1 MIEILTDNHFDRL
14 MDTFD
19 SVNRETKII
28 SPFLTISMAE
38 KLCEIANGRNIPCTF
53 ITRFYLED
61 IISKANSIDALELLI
76 KNGITVF
83 AVKRLHTKL
92 YLFDDDSAILGSAN
106 FTNGG
111 FKSNIELSLLLS
123 EEHQVL
129 GELHAYFDDMVA
141 KIKNARNGLI
151 TPDIIA
157 EARKAYISLLN
168 DKKRPMKTISTQMY
182 GATLSKWDELTKTGD
197 ILEELEKCRGE
208 TDLVCTLFKSTELT
222 AQIKYP
228 YNIWLK
234 FSGQS
239 DDRFDADTIFSVVAV
254 QEQGRIRYLANY
266 PFMVRSI
273 KEDDEIYFAALSTD
287 KRGKNQPVIVGRGH
301 LARFSDSNRAADSM
315 IQQYPWMGRY
325 PYYCIIKDCEII
337 KAPIKECIALNTVLD
352 ALGSNTYMSSFGR
365 EEGYKAVSIKHHQK
379 AHIRL
384 SGNAKQYIDTLLN
397 ALKAKYGVD
406 RYQSDIEYLGDEES
420 GASSSCRSDLNQL
433 VAQGH
438 ITSKSTAG

>member
-19 SVNRETKII
+19 GVNREIKII

-61 IISKANSIDALELLI
+61 IIAKANSIDALELLI
-76 KNGITVF
+76 KNGITVY

-92 YLFDDDSAILGSAN
+92 YLFDGDTAILGSAN

-123 EEHQVL
+123 EETQVL
-129 GELHAYFDDMVA
+129 NELNAYFDDMIA
-141 KIKNARNGLI
+141 KILNAKNGLI
-151 TPDIIA
+151 TPAIITD
-157 EARKAYISLLN
+157 ARMAYTSLLN

-182 GATLSKWDELTKTGD
+182 GAALSKWDELTKTSD
-197 ILEELEKCRGE
+197 IIEELDKCKGE
-208 TDLVCTLFKSTELT
+208 NDLVCTLFKSTEQAT
-222 AQIKYP
+222 QIKYP

-239 DDRFDADTIFSVVAV
+239 ADRLDSDTTFSVVDV
-254 QEQGRIRYLANY
+254 QEQGRVQYLSNY
-266 PFMVRSI
+266 PFMVRSV

-301 LARFSDSNRAADSM
+301 LAGFSDSNRATESM
-315 IQQYPWMGRY
+315 FQQYPWMERY
-325 PYYCIIKDCEII
+325 PYYCVIKDCEII

-365 EEGYKAVSIKHHQK
+365 EENYKAVSIKHHQK

-384 SGNAKQYIDTLLN
+384 SGNAKQYIDTLLD

-406 RYQSDIEYLGDEES
+406 IYQSDIHTLENDTNSNCIMG
-420 GASSSCRSDLNQL
+420 
-433 VAQGH
+433 
-438 ITSKSTAG
+438 